1 MEFIYKYIISN
12 EKIRFCKYLSL
23 DDDIEEFEFELLK
36 DGFEFV
42 RVFWLKRN

>member
-36 DGFEFV
+36 DGFEIV
-42 RVFWLKRN
+42 SVF

>member
-1 MEFIYKYIISN
+1 MSSLLDQAADK
-12 EKIRFCKYLSL
+12 L

-42 RVFWLKRN
+42 RVF